1 MLTWLPTA
9 LAVLAGV
16 GLGLVTGGQLSNLK
30 LWRPAAWPL
39 LVGGL
44 ALEAI
49 IRVSGLGG
57 GWAVVVDLVAGVAL
71 IAFCVLN
78 IRVGG
83 MILIVIGLSL
93 NLLPTLV
100 NWGIPVSGAAVS
112 SAGLVRGGSIQTT
125 LFDGPRHLEDDGDHL
140 TFLGEVIGIPPTKQV
155 ISVGD
160 LVLLFG
166 YALTCSALLRNR
178 RVAGEP
184 LRLGRLGG
192 RGVRSGGGGSG
203 GGGSGG
209 GIPYHEA
216 IKSLGDGPAPRRGPG
231 THPARMADQLK
242 RPAAEGE
249 TAVRRL
255 PPAD

>member
-9 LAVLAGV
+9 LAVLAGI
-16 GLGLVTGGQLSNLK
+16 GLGLVTGGQFSNLK
-30 LWRPAAWPL
+30 LWRPVGWQL

-44 ALEAI
+44 VLEAI
-49 IRVSGLGG
+49 IRASGLGG
-57 GWAVVVDLVAGVAL
+57 GWAVVVDLVASGAL
-71 IAFCVLN
+71 LAFCVLN

-83 MILIVIGLSL
+83 MIVIVIGLSL

-125 LFDGPRHLEDDGDHL
+125 KFDGPRHLEDDGDHL

-160 LVLLFG
+160 LVLLVG
-166 YALTCSALLRNR
+166 YALTASALLRNR
-178 RVAGEP
+178 RVPGETRRP
-184 LRLGRLGG
+184 GA
-192 RGVRSGGGGSG
+192 S
-203 GGGSGG
+203 SGG

-216 IKSLGDGPAPRRGPG
+216 IKSLGEGPAPRRGPG
-231 THPARMADQLK
+231 THPAKMADQLK
-242 RPAAEGE
+242 RPPSDGE
-249 TAVRRL
+249 PAVRRL